1 MMSVKIE
8 QLHVNELQNVEIRQ
22 ENMKKQ
28 KKNGDHSQD
37 SVLMAQLQQAR
48 TS

>member
-8 QLHVNELQNVEIRQ
+8 QMHVNELQNVEIKQ

-28 KKNGDHSQD
+28 KLHEDQSPSFVEKD
-37 SVLMAQLQQAR
+37 LP
-48 TS
+48 

>member
-1 MMSVKIE
+1 MSVKIE

-28 KKNGDHSQD
+28 KDNGDLSQD
-37 SVLMAQLQQAR
+37 SVLMAQPQQAR

>member
-1 MMSVKIE
+1 MSVKIE
-8 QLHVNELQNVEIRQ
+8 QLHVNELQNAERRQ

-28 KKNGDHSQD
+28 KNNGDLSQD

>member
-28 KKNGDHSQD
+28 KHNGDLSQD

>member
-28 KKNGDHSQD
+28 KNNGDHSQD